1 MQKKLIA
8 LAIAAA
14 ASGAAFAQTNVQIYG
29 IADVGYVGIDRDH
42 FKFQH
47 NINSGVLS
55 TSRIGFKGAEDLG
68 NGLKAIFT
76 LEYGLLLDQNEGI
89 GAGTAEAR
97 QQFVGLTGGFGTVVA
112 GRLQTAGLDYTVAGS
127 ALGGSPAIG
136 AVNLVGAGSFPLLN
150 SGSRAD
156 NAVAYI
162 SPSFGGVTVAFNH
175 ARLTERAAVLDRG
188 AGNAAANAGTDR
200 ADSYANLIA
209 VNYDGGPLTAGVVVS
224 KANNNNFL
232 LGETGAP
239 TAGNA
244 ALNAWGGANRKNG
257 NVTEWGVRAG
267 YDFGV
272 AKIQAAYQH
281 AKVEDGY
288 DYVTNT
294 SDGNL
299 KNKRWVIS
307 ATVPVTAKIA
317 VIAEYAQAK
326 LDQGPN
332 VSDNKDKAYTV
343 AATYSLSKRT
353 TAYAAFAHQN
363 FNNKEF
369 NGTAGTTN
377 GRLDTNYY
385 GAGIR
390 HAF

>member
-42 FKFQH
+42 FKYQN

-76 LEYGLLLDQNEGI
+76 LEYGLLLDNNTGI
-89 GAGTAEAR
+89 GASNNNAANAR

-127 ALGGSPAIG
+127 ALGGSTAVG
-136 AVNLVGAGSFPLLN
+136 AVNQVGAGAFPLLN
-150 SGSRAD
+150 AASRAN

-162 SPSFGGVTVAFNH
+162 SPSFGGVTFAVNH
-175 ARLTERAAVLDRG
+175 ARLSETASLD
-188 AGNAAANAGTDR
+188 DR
-200 ADSYANLIA
+200 ADSSATLLA
-209 VNYDGGPLTAGVVVS
+209 VNYDGGPLTAGLVYGRADVEKTDGVAPNPAITVGNP
-224 KANNNNFL
+224 ANVW
-232 LGETGAP
+232 GMAD
-239 TAGNA
+239 AKNA
-244 ALNAWGGANRKNG
+244 DSQ
-257 NVTEWGVRAG
+257 EWGVRAG

-272 AKIQAAYQH
+272 VKLQAAYQH
-281 AKVEDGY
+281 AKIEQGL
-288 DYVTNT
+288 NALGN
-294 SDGNL
+294 SNGNL

-317 VIAEYAQAK
+317 VIGEYAQAK
-326 LDQGPN
+326 MERAGNL
-332 VSDNKDKAYTV
+332 SDNKDKAFTL

-353 TAYAAFAHQN
+353 TAYAAFVMQD
-363 FNNKEF
+363 FNNSQY
-369 NGTAGTTN
+369 NGSLVAVNGVPAGTAN
-377 GRLDTNYY
+377 RLDANIY
-385 GAGIR
+385 GVGLR
-390 HAF
+390 HSF

>member
-42 FKFQH
+42 FKYQN

-76 LEYGLLLDQNEGI
+76 LEYGLLLDNNTGI
-89 GAGTAEAR
+89 GASNNNAANAR

-127 ALGGSPAIG
+127 ALGGSTAVG
-136 AVNLVGAGSFPLLN
+136 AVNQVGAGAFPLLN
-150 SGSRAD
+150 AASRAN

-162 SPSFGGVTVAFNH
+162 SPSFGGVTFAVNH
-175 ARLTERAAVLDRG
+175 ARLSE
-188 AGNAAANAGTDR
+188 NAAFDDR
-200 ADSYANLIA
+200 ADNSATLLSA
-209 VNYDGGPLTAGVVVS
+209 NYDGGPLTAGLTYGQLSTEKTNV
-224 KANNNNFL
+224 A
-232 LGETGAP
+232 
-239 TAGNA
+239 TAVTP
-244 ALNAWGGANRKNG
+244 LNAFGVANAKNSDS
-257 NVTEWGVRAG
+257 TEWGVRAG

-272 AKIQAAYQH
+272 VKLQAAYQH
-281 AKVEDGY
+281 AKVEQGLNALG
-288 DYVTNT
+288 V
-294 SDGNL
+294 SQGNV
-299 KNKRWVIS
+299 KNKRWVVS

-317 VIAEYAQAK
+317 VIGEYAQAK
-326 LDQGPN
+326 MERNNNL
-332 VSDNKDKAYTV
+332 SDNKDKAFTL

-353 TAYAAFAHQN
+353 TAYAAFVMQD
-363 FNNKEF
+363 FNNSQY
-369 NGTAGTTN
+369 NGSLVAVNGVLPGTAN
-377 GRLDTNYY
+377 RLDTNIY
-385 GAGIR
+385 GVGLR
-390 HAF
+390 HSF

>member
-29 IADVGYVGIDRDH
+29 IADVGYVGVDRDH

-76 LEYGLLLDQNEGI
+76 LEYGLTMDQDRGI
-89 GAGTAEAR
+89 GTMNGGGLGAR

-112 GRLQTAGLDYTVAGS
+112 GRLQTAGLDFTVAGS
-127 ALGGSPAIG
+127 ALGGSTTIG
-136 AVNLVGAGSFPLLN
+136 AVNLVGAGSVGGTSFRLLN
-150 SGSRAD
+150 AGSRAN

-162 SPSFGGVTVAFNH
+162 SPSFGGVTVALNH
-175 ARLTERAAVLDRG
+175 ARLNESASTEDI
-188 AGNAAANAGTDR
+188 
-200 ADSYANLIA
+200 ADSSATLIA
-209 VNYDGGPLTAGVVVS
+209 VNYDGGPLTAGAVYGRASVENNLGLWTAATMQVNGAGTTVTTT
-224 KANNNNFL
+224 KA
-232 LGETGAP
+232 
-239 TAGNA
+239 
-244 ALNAWGGANRKNG
+244 KNSDIS
-257 NVTEWGVRAG
+257 EWGVRAG
-267 YDFGV
+267 YDLGV
-272 AKIQAAYQH
+272 VKLQAAYQH
-281 AKVEDGY
+281 AKVEQG
-288 DYVTNT
+288 VIGGV
-294 SDGNL
+294 SQGNR
-299 KNKRWVIS
+299 KNKRWVVS

-317 VIAEYAQAK
+317 VIGEYAQAK

-332 VSDNKDKAYTV
+332 ASDNKDKAYTI

-353 TAYAAFAHQN
+353 TAYAAFASQDY
-363 FNNKEF
+363 NNRTYNNVTK
-369 NGTAGTTN
+369 AGS
-377 GRLDTNYY
+377 RLDTNYY
-385 GAGIR
+385 GVGLR

>member
-42 FKFQH
+42 FKFQN

-76 LEYGLLLDQNEGI
+76 LEYGLTLDQNSSI
-89 GAGTAEAR
+89 GAGGAQGR

-112 GRLQTAGLDYTVAGS
+112 GRLQTAGLDFSTAGS
-127 ALGGSPAIG
+127 ALGGSTTIG
-136 AVNLVGAGSFPLLN
+136 AVNLVGTGSLGGGAFPLIN
-150 SGSRAD
+150 AGSRAN

-162 SPSFGGVTVAFNH
+162 SPSFGGVTVALNH
-175 ARLTERAAVLDRG
+175 ARVTESASTEDI
-188 AGNAAANAGTDR
+188 
-200 ADSYANLIA
+200 ADSSATLIA
-209 VNYDGGPLTAGVVVS
+209 VSYDGGPLTAGAVYGRASVE
-224 KANNNNFL
+224 NN
-232 LGETGAP
+232 LGLWAP
-239 TAGNA
+239 ASMQVN
-244 ALNAWGGANRKNG
+244 GGATAVTTTKAKNSD
-257 NVTEWGVRAG
+257 VSEWGVRGG

-272 AKIQAAYQH
+272 VKLQAAYQH
-281 AKVEDGY
+281 AKVEQG
-288 DYVTNT
+288 VIGGV
-294 SDGNL
+294 SQGNL
-299 KNKRWVIS
+299 KNKRWVVS

-317 VIAEYAQAK
+317 VIGEYAQAK
-326 LDQGPN
+326 MERAN
-332 VSDNKDKAYTV
+332 NASDNKDKAYTI

-353 TAYAAFAHQN
+353 TAYAAFASQDY
-363 FNNKEF
+363 NNRTYNNVTK
-369 NGTAGTTN
+369 AGS
-377 GRLDTNYY
+377 RLDTNYY
-385 GAGIR
+385 GVGLR

>member
-29 IADVGYVGIDRDH
+29 IADVGYVGIDRDDT
-42 FKFQH
+42 KFQH

-76 LEYGLLLDQNEGI
+76 LEYGLQLDNNTGI
-89 GAGTAEAR
+89 GASNGDVANAR

-127 ALGGSPAIG
+127 ALGGSPA
-136 AVNLVGAGSFPLLN
+136 VGAINQVSAAADFPLLN
-150 SGSRAD
+150 AISRAN

-162 SPSFGGVTVAFNH
+162 SPSFGGVTVALNH
-175 ARLTERAAVLDRG
+175 ARLTES
-188 AGNAAANAGTDR
+188 AAADDLKDNTAT
-200 ADSYANLIA
+200 LIA
-209 VNYDGGPLTAGVVVS
+209 VNYDGGPLTAGLVYGKVS
-224 KANNNNFL
+224 TEKNA
-232 LGETGAP
+232 GTAEQWAATGSGP
-239 TAGNA
+239 
-244 ALNAWGGANRKNG
+244 GGAVLVGDPVQVTALATDPSRAKNSDA
-257 NVTEWGVRAG
+257 TEWGVRAG

-272 AKIQAAYQH
+272 AKLQAAYQH
-281 AKVEDGY
+281 AKIEQG
-288 DYVTNT
+288 VTAGVSN
-294 SDGNL
+294 GNL
-299 KNKRWVIS
+299 KNKRWVLS
-307 ATVPVTAKIA
+307 ATVPVTAKIG
-317 VIAEYAQAK
+317 VIGEYAQAK
-326 LDQGPN
+326 LDQGAGN
-332 VSDNKDKAYTV
+332 SDDKNKAYTL

-353 TAYAAFAHQN
+353 TAYAAFVAVRPEA
-363 FNNKEF
+363 NNSDV
-369 NGTAGTTN
+369 NV
-377 GRLDTNYY
+377 Y

>member
-42 FKFQH
+42 FKYQN

-76 LEYGLLLDQNEGI
+76 LEYGLLLDQNTGV
-89 GAGTAEAR
+89 GASNGGVANGR

-127 ALGGSPAIG
+127 ALGGSTS
-136 AVNLVGAGSFPLLN
+136 VGAINQVSAAADFPLLN
-150 SGSRAD
+150 AISRAN

-162 SPSFGGVTVAFNH
+162 SPSFGGVTVALNH
-175 ARLTERAAVLDRG
+175 ARLTES
-188 AGNAAANAGTDR
+188 AAADDLKDNTAT
-200 ADSYANLIA
+200 LIA
-209 VNYDGGPLTAGVVVS
+209 VNYDGGPLTAGLVYGKVS
-224 KANNNNFL
+224 TEKNA
-232 LGETGAP
+232 GTAEQWAATGS
-239 TAGNA
+239 G
-244 ALNAWGGANRKNG
+244 LGGAVLVGDPVQVTALATDPSRAKNSDA
-257 NVTEWGVRAG
+257 TEWGVRAG

-272 AKIQAAYQH
+272 AKLQAAYQH
-281 AKVEDGY
+281 AKIEQG
-288 DYVTNT
+288 VTAGVSN
-294 SDGNL
+294 GNL
-299 KNKRWVIS
+299 KNKRWVLS
-307 ATVPVTAKIA
+307 ATVPVTAKIG
-317 VIAEYAQAK
+317 VIGEYAQAK
-326 LDQGPN
+326 IDQGAG
-332 VSDNKDKAYTV
+332 VSDDKNKAYTL

-353 TAYAAFAHQN
+353 TAYAAFVAVRPEEKN
-363 FNNKEF
+363 TDVNV
-369 NGTAGTTN
+369 
-377 GRLDTNYY
+377 Y
-385 GAGIR
+385 GVGVR